1 MQDDRTIPNK
11 KPDIIIF
18 DNVRGTYLLIDTAL
32 SGDRNVVRV
41 EAD

>member
-1 MQDDRTIPNK
+1 VQNDRPIPNI

-18 DNVRGTYLLIDTAL
+18 DNVKETCLLIDTAL

-41 EAD
+41 EVD